1 MAAAVLPAAAARP
14 RLSTTGVDVRVPG
27 RRLVAALDLETE
39 GGQFVAVLGANGA
52 GKSMTLRTLALQR
65 APDAGVVEVDG
76 RAREAWRRRELA
88 CRLGM
93 LPQAHED
100 PFPTTALE
108 AVLIG
113 RHPHL
118 GFWEWEG
125 SADRDLALD
134 ALARMDLTGL
144 HGRSLDS
151 LSGGERRRVAI
162 AAILVQDPRIAILDE
177 PTNHLDPRH
186 QLQVLDLFAARVRE
200 GDLVIASLHDAT
212 LAARYADRVLL
223 LYGDGGWSFGDT
235 GSTLTPANLARLY
248 GAPVGEL
255 AWGERRVFIVG

>member
-1 MAAAVLPAAAARP
+1 MAAAVAPADAAGP

-27 RRLVAALDLETE
+27 RRLVDGLAIEAA

-65 APDAGVVEVDG
+65 PPDGGAVRVDG
-76 RAREAWRRRELA
+76 RAREAWGRRELA

-100 PFPTTALE
+100 PFPTTVLE
-108 AVLIG
+108 AALIG

-125 SADRDLALD
+125 AMDRELARS
-134 ALARMDLTGL
+134 ALARVDLTGL
-144 HGRSLDS
+144 EDRHLDS

-162 AAILVQDPRIAILDE
+162 AALLLQDPRIAILDE

-186 QLQVLDLFAARVRE
+186 QLQVLDLFAARVAD
-200 GDLVIASLHDAT
+200 GDLVLASLHDAT

-235 GSTLTPANLARLY
+235 ASTLTPANLARLY

-255 AWGERRVFIVG
+255 AFGARRVFVVG